1 MEDFFQ
7 CEQDSRDFVTWPLMH
22 QRMAFYAGVYVP
34 KVGFTLS
41 PAEVSEY
48 KALIQEGI
56 DYEQKRIWT
65 ARSDIYFKLNCTLL
79 YFLFNFRTA
88 SGTVFSDHRTCLARK
103 AGDKALEIVWSSFPC
118 LDR

>member
-7 CEQDSRDFVTWPLMH
+7 WPLMH

-56 DYEQKRIWT
+56 DYEQKRIE
-65 ARSDIYFKLNCTLL
+65 KGGLP
-79 YFLFNFRTA
+79 
-88 SGTVFSDHRTCLARK
+88 
-103 AGDKALEIVWSSFPC
+103 KALTLKYLREILS
-118 LDR
+118 DNKQEN